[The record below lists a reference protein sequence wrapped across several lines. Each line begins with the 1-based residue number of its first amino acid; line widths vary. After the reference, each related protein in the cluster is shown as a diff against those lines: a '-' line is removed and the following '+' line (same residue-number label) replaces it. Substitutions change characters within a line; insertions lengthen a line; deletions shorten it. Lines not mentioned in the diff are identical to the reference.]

1 MRIAINTII
10 FLGLFFII
18 LPLIIQIIVCK
29 NTKGRWG
36 LIIPILSFLNTFA
49 WWYIG
54 QVSFDAYGD
63 NQVTIPGFI
72 VGLIIANIPTM
83 VHYLVYIYY
92 KNKKKEK
99 DELDKM
105 ELMDM

>member
-1 MRIAINTII
+1 MKTGLSLII
-10 FLGLFFII
+10 VLGIFTFV
-18 LPLIIQIIVCK
+18 LPLIIQIIICK
-29 NTKGRWG
+29 NTKGPWG
-36 LIIPILSFLNTFA
+36 LIIPILSFRSTIA
-49 WWYIG
+49 WYIG

-83 VHYLVYIYY
+83 IHYLVYIYY

-105 ELMDM
+105 EIMDM

>member
-1 MRIAINTII
+1 MKTGLSLII
-10 FLGLFFII
+10 VLGIFTFV
-18 LPLIIQIIVCK
+18 LPLIIQIIICK
-29 NTKGRWG
+29 NTKGPWG
-36 LIIPILSFLNTFA
+36 LIIPILSFLSTIA
-49 WWYIG
+49 WHIG

-83 VHYLVYIYY
+83 IHYLVYIYY

-105 ELMDM
+105 EIMDM

>member
-1 MRIAINTII
+1 MKTGLSLFIVLGI
-10 FLGLFFII
+10 FTFLI
-18 LPLIIQIIVCK
+18 PLIIQIIVCK

-36 LIIPILSFLNTFA
+36 LIIPILSFLSTFA
-49 WWYIG
+49 WYIG
-54 QVSFDAYGD
+54 QVSFDAMGE

-83 VHYLVYIYY
+83 IHYLVYIYY

-105 ELMDM
+105 EIMDM